1 MNQKELAKRLAQ
13 RLKISERL
21 AGFLVKAFAEEI
33 AEALVRGEKV
43 SLRNF
48 GSFRVKRSASR
59 AFARARGLQ
68 AGQGLATSWASSPV
82 KERGAAGVW
91 RESSAQTSPSPWPG
105 RGTTLLRVPGR
116 PRVS

>member
-59 AFARARGLQ
+59 KHPRSRVRVVFKPGKGWLLP
-68 AGQGLATSWASSPV
+68 GSP
-82 KERGAAGVW
+82 
-91 RESSAQTSPSPWPG
+91 
-105 RGTTLLRVPGR
+105 R
-116 PRVS
+116 P